1 MGLFDKLFKK
11 DCGCSCS
18 AEKIEETKKEKTS
31 CSCDCNCGSSSD
43 KKVLVKI
50 LGSGCKNC
58 NTLEE
63 NTLEALKELGFGFQ
77 LEHVRDFAEI
87 SKYGIMSTPG
97 LWIDGKIVSYGKVL
111 SKEQIKELLK

>member
-11 DCGCSCS
+11 DCGCSCG
-18 AEKIEETKKEKTS
+18 AEKIEKVDIEKTS
-31 CSCDCNCGSSSD
+31 CQCECKNSD

-63 NTLEALKELGFGFQ
+63 NTLEALKELGFEFQ
-77 LEHVRDFAEI
+77 LEHVRDFSEI
-87 SKYGIMSTPG
+87 AKYGIMSTPG
-97 LWIDGKIVSYGKVL
+97 LWVDGKIVSYGKVL
-111 SKEQIKELLK
+111 SKEQIKNLIEKN